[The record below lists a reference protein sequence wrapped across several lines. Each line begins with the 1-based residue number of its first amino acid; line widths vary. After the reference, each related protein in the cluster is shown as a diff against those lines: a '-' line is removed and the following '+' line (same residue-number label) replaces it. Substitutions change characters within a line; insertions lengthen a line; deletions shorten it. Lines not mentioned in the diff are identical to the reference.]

1 MDLVGKTL
9 VPKDIEW
16 FKMVDGHL
24 YFFFGKM
31 PVLLSQLR
39 LVGSVIPFVFNFYSS
54 LYILD
59 INSLS
64 GVQMEKVLA
73 CLFISVVDSF
83 AGPDGFI
90 AVLYQFFKALTATLL
105 RLLHKTERKKR
116 GLHSPSEACLFT
128 FF

>member
-1 MDLVGKTL
+1 MAMERFKTVG
-9 VPKDIEW
+9 
-16 FKMVDGHL
+16 GHL
-24 YFFFGKM
+24 YFFFGKT
-31 PVLLSQLR
+31 PVLHSQLR
-39 LVGSVIPFVFNFYSS
+39 LAGSVIPFVFNFYSS

-105 RLLHKTERKKR
+105 GLLHKIERKKR
-116 GLHSPSEACLFT
+116 GLNSPSGACLFT